1 MALYID
7 ANGAQRNIDLH
18 LEEAAQEWG
27 ESPVHFSAL
36 HLGELLGEHYDVKR
50 LDDGRL
56 IFSSDPS
63 GSPPKGLEVL
73 LTAEESSVVITC
85 DENTNRQLMRIDAD
99 RAIVAK
105 MQLEDVVSG
114 GAGYGTSQAMASAL
128 NSGRTGIE
136 LLIAL
141 LFAEKISPLKV
152 LQLTGCSSSAFLATL
167 TRMQQDGIFSD
178 WK

>member
-1 MALYID
+1 
-7 ANGAQRNIDLH
+7 
-18 LEEAAQEWG
+18 
-27 ESPVHFSAL
+27 
-36 HLGELLGEHYDVKR
+36 
-50 LDDGRL
+50 
-56 IFSSDPS
+56 
-63 GSPPKGLEVL
+63 
-73 LTAEESSVVITC
+73 
-85 DENTNRQLMRIDAD
+85 MRIDAD